1 MSDWEKSNMR
11 RLYVPLVSVMTVMI
25 ATLLIV
31 AATGASASEDED
43 DENHQNHQDQLGP
56 RTEGIYGAMWVSP
69 SLGNSYFASA
79 SDLSTAIEEASF
91 ECEQAATDCTPG
103 VWVKN
108 GYAAFAMDVT
118 GAWGTGWG
126 KYGSSANT
134 AAVAACEA
142 NGGVACTVLETRK
155 TFQYNS
161 LGLAEGGILPT
172 AGGSGGSGGGGLVD
186 TPTPTPPT
194 LPPTLAACAD
204 GLDNDGDELIDL
216 GDPGCENNP
225 QDADEL

>member
-1 MSDWEKSNMR
+1 MSDWESSNMR

-25 ATLLIV
+25 ATLLIA
-31 AATGASASEDED
+31 AATGASASEDQD
-43 DENHQNHQDQLGP
+43 DQNHQDQLGP

-69 SLGNSYFASA
+69 SLGDSYFASA
-79 SDLSTAIEEASF
+79 RDLSTAIEEASF

-134 AAVAACEA
+134 AAVEACEA

-155 TFQYNS
+155 TFKYNS

-172 AGGSGGSGGGGLVD
+172 AGGSGGSGGGGLD

-194 LPPTLAACAD
+194 TAACAD

-216 GDPGCENNP
+216 DDPGCENNP